1 MAIGRVPPA
10 NNGVHPKKRGENVG
24 SSPSPVGGG
33 NSCVENVVIG
43 VATHPG
49 SLVQYSVARKNQSRH
64 WKWDA
69 PISR

>member
-1 MAIGRVPPA
+1 LSSVVFGIREV
-10 NNGVHPKKRGENVG
+10 GVHPKKRGENVG

-49 SLVQYSVARKNQSRH
+49 SLV
-64 WKWDA
+64 
-69 PISR
+69 